1 MRSLL
6 LAPALLLLAAP
17 TARAQGA
24 PPAAPAAA
32 PEFQMSCTL
41 FKRDADGAWHV
52 TQPMTLQP
60 AAGPVALKP
69 SRKIRPGTLFGGFD
83 LAAALDES
91 CPH

>member
-1 MRSLL
+1 MKSLI
-6 LAPALLLLAAP
+6 LASALLLAAP

-24 PPAAPAAA
+24 PPTAPAGG

-52 TQPMTLQP
+52 TRAMTLQP
-60 AAGPVALKP
+60 AAGPVVLRPNKTF
-69 SRKIRPGTLFGGFD
+69 RPGTLFGGFD
-83 LAAALDES
+83 LAAALEGA

>member
-1 MRSLL
+1 MKSLL
-6 LAPALLLLAAP
+6 LASALLLAAP
-17 TARAQGA
+17 TARAQEA
-24 PPAAPAAA
+24 PPATPAA

-69 SRKIRPGTLFGGFD
+69 SRKFRPGTLLGGFD
-83 LAAALDES
+83 LAAALEGA